1 MLLERSERG
10 ERLSTFCTLLF
21 FRIRAQV
28 DFDVALE
35 NFARTVLE
43 IALGAFVNIWQ
54 RRIFLRLKK
63 WFKTWFT
70 FNWYKNLVHKA
81 LNQFQKLRNQ
91 VQKLEPVSEN
101 NKSGSKF

>member
-1 MLLERSERG
+1 MLLERGERG
-10 ERLSTFCTLLF
+10 ERLAAFCTLLF

-43 IALGAFVNIWQ
+43 IAFRAFVNIWQ

-63 WFKTWFT
+63 WFKTYFT
-70 FNWYKNLVHKA
+70 FYWFEKWGCPYSVGANISV
-81 LNQFQKLRNQ
+81 
-91 VQKLEPVSEN
+91 
-101 NKSGSKF
+101 GD